1 MSLLTYKT
9 GFSTEEKSEALEHV
23 LTSRTFQKSDL
34 LKQFLNYVC
43 HKEMAGEGGEITE
56 FCIATEALGR
66 PQDFSPDE
74 DSSVRSRAHAL
85 RKKLDDYY
93 REEGQHT
100 RLRIRL
106 PKGSYV
112 PEFAASVPEDRPPTV
127 ETAWRATEPRYP
139 HGLIALTFFAGVA
152 TALLAI
158 FVVPYLSRKTH
169 ADHPVPEVI
178 RTAWGPLLNPDTDDL
193 VVVAVPHQFLARDFP
208 SEVTPKYSPWY
219 PKIEQ
224 SRELLQWY
232 FDRSSTPPD
241 RFILLH
247 PNIGSPLWGD
257 AAGAIGIEKM
267 LSEQNIKHEVLPE
280 RVLQPY
286 ALHARNAML
295 FGNPDYSPSARVLL
309 QDAPFSIAYDY
320 ESGWEAVIN
329 RKPRPGEPDAFRV
342 SRSDDCMGLISV
354 FGDETNAGKLTQV
367 VVFSGLKSGGT
378 QAAQEFFSSPKA
390 MTELA
395 SHFKDEGLAGKWPSS
410 YQVVVQT
417 KMTETL
423 PIQFSYRTHR
433 IIRR

>member
-1 MSLLTYKT
+1 M
-9 GFSTEEKSEALEHV
+9 
-23 LTSRTFQKSDL
+23 
-34 LKQFLNYVC
+34 
-43 HKEMAGEGGEITE
+43 I
-56 FCIATEALGR
+56 
-66 PQDFSPDE
+66 
-74 DSSVRSRAHAL
+74 RS
-85 RKKLDDYY
+85 
-93 REEGQHT
+93 
-100 RLRIRL
+100 
-106 PKGSYV
+106 
-112 PEFAASVPEDRPPTV
+112 
-127 ETAWRATEPRYP
+127 
-139 HGLIALTFFAGVA
+139 
-152 TALLAI
+152 
-158 FVVPYLSRKTH
+158 
-169 ADHPVPEVI
+169 
-178 RTAWGPLLNPDTDDL
+178 AWGPLLSPDTDDL
-193 VVVAVPHQFLARDFP
+193 VVVAVPYQFLARDFP
-208 SEVTPKYSPWY
+208 SQVTPKYSPWY
-219 PKIEQ
+219 PKVEQ

-295 FGNPDYSPSARVLL
+295 FGNPDYSPSARMLM

-354 FGDETNAGKLTQV
+354 FGDESNAGKLTQV

-378 QAAQEFFSSPKA
+378 QAAGSSSPPRRRWVNWRRTSK
-390 MTELA
+390 MR
-395 SHFKDEGLAGKWPSS
+395 GLAGKWPSS